1 MQRQCDQCGEPFE
14 AKRPTAKYCSG
25 TCRTRRSRSGP
36 SAPPPPVVDAGPSD
50 GLVGSVRSELEQLA
64 QIDSVIGQHALEIA
78 KRIVGAPGM
87 NTGVASLSK
96 ELSRVMGEA
105 RSVSTVAADP
115 VDDLKARRDAKRA
128 AAAG

>member
-1 MQRQCDQCGEPFE
+1 MQRQCDQCGKPFE

-36 SAPPPPVVDAGPSD
+36 PAPPPPVVDAGPSD
-50 GLVGSVRSELEQLA
+50 GLISSVRNELEKLQ
-64 QIDSVIGQHALEIA
+64 QVDSVLGQHALEIA
-78 KRIVGAPGM
+78 RRIVGAPGM

-105 RSVSTVAADP
+105 RSVSTVADDP

>member
-1 MQRQCDQCGEPFE
+1 MR
-14 AKRPTAKYCSG
+14 A
-25 TCRTRRSRSGP
+25 
-36 SAPPPPVVDAGPSD
+36 
-50 GLVGSVRSELEQLA
+50 ELEQLQ

-78 KRIVGAPGM
+78 KRIVNAPGM

-105 RSVSTVAADP
+105 RAVSTVADDP

>member
-1 MQRQCDQCGEPFE
+1 M
-14 AKRPTAKYCSG
+14 
-25 TCRTRRSRSGP
+25 
-36 SAPPPPVVDAGPSD
+36 
-50 GLVGSVRSELEQLA
+50 
-64 QIDSVIGQHALEIA
+64 IGQHALEIA